1 MTDVILVF
9 GLAFLLAWPLGRY
22 LSRVFH
28 GERTLLDPV
37 LNPVENGLYRLI
49 GANPERGMTWQGYG
63 KAILFSNLALGS
75 VAFLIL
81 VFQGAVPL
89 LNPDGVP
96 GMSWDLALHTAA
108 SFVTNTNQQHY
119 SGQAQLSYFAHLFA
133 IVVLQIVTPSVGLV
147 ALVAILRGLV
157 GGRNAGAAQAG
168 EARDL
173 GNYYVDVTRAVTR
186 VMIPCAFV
194 LALLLAW
201 QGVPSTFSG
210 AKVATPIDASTG
222 VAEQVIPVGPV
233 AVMVAIKQF
242 ATNGG
247 GWYGPNSSV
256 PLENPTQLSN
266 LFETVAIILLPIAIV
281 FMTGYFLRKKGFG
294 MMILGV
300 MVAMSVMLSV
310 AVIAAENGPNR
321 AFEGLAAH
329 GTNMEGKE
337 VRFGA
342 TASALWGTLT
352 TQTSNG
358 SVNSMHDSF
367 TPLGGLVPIVGMLVN
382 ATYGGVGVGLIN
394 FLIFVFLAVFI
405 AGLMVGRTPEL
416 FGRKLEAKEIKLAAI
431 AMLIQP
437 VFILG
442 FVAVSLAYSGLAQN
456 SNPAFHGVSQVLY
469 EYTSAFANN
478 GSGFEGL
485 GDNTVWWNVTN
496 TINLILGRFIPI
508 IAPLAIAGYLAQKR
522 VAPETSGTL
531 RVATPVF
538 GVTTFFVIFLLTLLN
553 FLPILVLGPV
563 AERFVETPVTPV
575 VEAASNTASTAAP
588 TFNFSSN
595 VSPTGGRQ

>member
-9 GLAFLLAWPLGRY
+9 GLAFLLAWFLGSY
-22 LSRVFH
+22 MSKVFH
-28 GERTLLDPV
+28 GERTWLDPV
-37 LNPVENGLYRLI
+37 LNPVENRLYKLM
-49 GANPERGMTWQGYG
+49 GVNSAQGMTWQGYG
-63 KAILFSNLALGS
+63 KAILYSNLVLGL

-81 VFQGAVPL
+81 VFQGGIAL
-89 LNPDGVP
+89 LNPDGIP
-96 GMSWDLALHTAA
+96 GMSWSLALHTAS
-108 SFVTNTNQQHY
+108 SFITNTNQQHY

-133 IVVLQIVTPSVGLV
+133 VVTMQIVTPSVGLV
-147 ALVAILRGLV
+147 AVVAILRGLV
-157 GGRNAGAAQAG
+157 GGRNAEAFKAG
-168 EARDL
+168 EPRDL
-173 GNYYVDVTRAVTR
+173 GNYYVDVTKAVTR
-186 VMIPCAFV
+186 IMIPCAFV
-194 LALLLAW
+194 LALLIAW

-210 AKVATPIDASTG
+210 AKVATPLDTSTG
-222 VAEQVIPVGPV
+222 VAEQTIPVGPV
-233 AVMVAIKQF
+233 AAMVAIKQF

-256 PLENPTQLSN
+256 PLENPTQVSN
-266 LFETVAIILLPIAIV
+266 LFESVAIILLPIAVV
-281 FMTGYFLRKKGFG
+281 FMAGYFLRKKRFG

-300 MVAMSVMLSV
+300 MVVTSVLLS
-310 AVIAAENGPNR
+310 ATVIIAENEPNR
-321 AFEGLAAH
+321 AFNGLAAV

-367 TPLGGLVPIVGMLVN
+367 TPIGGLVPIIGMLIN
-382 ATYGGVGVGLIN
+382 QTYGGVGVGLIN

-442 FVAVSLAYSGLAQN
+442 FVAISLTVQGLAQN
-456 SNPAFHGVSQVLY
+456 SNPAFHGISQVLY
-469 EYTSAFANN
+469 EYTSAFGNN

-496 TINLILGRFIPI
+496 SINLILGRFIPI
-508 IAPLAIAGYLAQKR
+508 LAPLAIAGYLAQKR
-522 VAPETSGTL
+522 VAPQTSGTL
-531 RVATPVF
+531 RVDTPIF
-538 GVTTFFVIFLLTLLN
+538 GVTTFFVVFLLTLLN

-563 AERFVETPVTPV
+563 AERFVQTPEVTPI
-575 VEAASNTASTAAP
+575 SRTAPVPDP
-588 TFNFSSN
+588 TL
-595 VSPTGGRQ
+595 TTLGDAR